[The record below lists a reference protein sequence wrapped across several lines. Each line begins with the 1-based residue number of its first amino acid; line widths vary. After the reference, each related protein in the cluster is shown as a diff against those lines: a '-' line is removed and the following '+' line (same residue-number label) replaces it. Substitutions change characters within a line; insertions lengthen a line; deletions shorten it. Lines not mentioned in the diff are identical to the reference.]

1 MVKIWAYFFK
11 MNTAKK
17 LMKALKL
24 SLFKCERN
32 PHANVVVKIWAYLLQ
47 KKYHEEAHGG
57 IKTAQ
62 AFQFV
67 FSSVIVYFKCLN
79 MNKKPH
85 ANVVVKIWAY
95 IFTGNDMKKLIK
107 FKTAQSC

>member
-1 MVKIWAYFFK
+1 
-11 MNTAKK
+11 
-17 LMKALKL
+17 
-24 SLFKCERN
+24 
-32 PHANVVVKIWAYLLQ
+32 
-47 KKYHEEAHGG
+47 
-57 IKTAQ
+57 
-62 AFQFV
+62 
-67 FSSVIVYFKCLN
+67 